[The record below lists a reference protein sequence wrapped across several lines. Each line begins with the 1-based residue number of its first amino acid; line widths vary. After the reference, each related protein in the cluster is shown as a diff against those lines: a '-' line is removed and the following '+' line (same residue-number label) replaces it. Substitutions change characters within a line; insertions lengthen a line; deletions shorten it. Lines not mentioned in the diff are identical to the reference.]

1 MSRLSFLPA
10 IATSATASARNGQP
24 APHREESTP
33 RGDSSTPRGTQA
45 APGNTAV
52 PAMAAASVIDSFM
65 QEHPNPPPPATVRK
79 AVFPVAGLGTRF
91 LPATKSTPKEMLPV
105 VDKPLIQYAAEEAV
119 RAGADSLV
127 FITSRMKHSISD
139 HFDVAF
145 ELETRLERG
154 GKKELLDRCRRTLP
168 REVGR
173 LYIPQGE
180 ALGLGHAVLCARPA
194 VGDEFFTVLLADDL
208 ILDPHGAGCLHQLL
222 QAHQLTGASIIAVET
237 ISDADCRRY
246 GVVAVEPAG
255 TTPLPMGL
263 QRLTGIV
270 EKPNPEHA
278 PSRLG
283 VVGRY
288 LLSPRIFH
296 LLEQQPAVAR
306 GEIQLTD
313 AIARLLRE
321 QPVYALPFRGQR
333 YDCGSK
339 AGFVRATL
347 AVAMQDPALR
357 ASIATWLHQPPASR

>member
-1 MSRLSFLPA
+1 MRRFSFLPPLA
-10 IATSATASARNGQP
+10 PSAVFPGQSSHTDTSTVAPQAPSTAQNQ
-24 APHREESTP
+24 
-33 RGDSSTPRGTQA
+33 
-45 APGNTAV
+45 
-52 PAMAAASVIDSFM
+52 
-65 QEHPNPPPPATVRK
+65 VRK

-119 RAGADSLV
+119 QAQADSLI

-154 GKKELLDRCRRTLP
+154 GKEELLQRCRQTLP
-168 REVGR
+168 QEVSR

-180 ALGLGHAVLCARPA
+180 ALGLGHAVLCAQTA

-208 ILDPHGAGCLHQLL
+208 ILDREGQGCLHQLIE
-222 QAHQLTGASIIAVET
+222 AHRLTGASIIAVEP
-237 ISDADCRRY
+237 ISDEDCERY
-246 GVVAVEPAG
+246 GVVSISESAG
-255 TTPLPMGL
+255 SELPMNL
-263 QRLTGIV
+263 MRLDGIV
-270 EKPNPEHA
+270 EKPAPAEA

-288 LLSPRIFH
+288 LLSPKIFH
-296 LLEQQPAVAR
+296 YLARQPADHR

-313 AIARLLRE
+313 AIAQLLKHE
-321 QPVYALPFRGQR
+321 PVYALAFRGQR

-339 AGFVRATL
+339 AGFVQATL
-347 AVAMQDPALR
+347 DVAMEDNNLREALSDR
-357 ASIATWLHQPPASR
+357 LSHHLQKKNSNAA